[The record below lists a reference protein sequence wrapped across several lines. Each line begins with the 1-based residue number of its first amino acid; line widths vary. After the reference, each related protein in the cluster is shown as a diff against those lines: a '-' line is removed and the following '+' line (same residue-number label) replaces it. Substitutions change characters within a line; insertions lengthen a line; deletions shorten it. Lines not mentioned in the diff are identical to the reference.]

1 MSMTV
6 ALDASGN
13 LANERLSSGRP
24 PLLLF
29 ATSHVYG
36 RRQEPDEVADLSFAL
51 ARILVETAQ
60 RHGLPKAAHL
70 ALPEYFASR
79 AELLSEFEVDD
90 GTPIVFFSLRS
101 PEDHRYLKG
110 ADVGYYVDIQGDYV
124 GDHALGA
131 SLPTANLAGDDLL
144 RQFVQYCPRPPSF
157 PLDPSH
163 VRLPI
168 KHKLAMSKLQV
179 RLLQQRAEDLRVR
192 NLLVVQPN
200 MDEITRLGFV
210 LEMAIQRL
218 NVALN
223 LLIVFSTEEGHE
235 DPVADALERLAARHP
250 GVVLL
255 QTLDIELG
263 LMAAVRDLGF
273 ELFSTGYRSRHL
285 FENALSQLIGLKVV
299 TQDFDGTYEPERQP
313 HWSRIRLDQLLA

>member
-1 MSMTV
+1 M
-6 ALDASGN
+6 AGDIAGN
-13 LANERLSSGRP
+13 PSSERLSSGRS

-29 ATSHVYG
+29 ATSQVYG
-36 RRQEPDEVADLSFAL
+36 RRPEADEVADLSFAL
-51 ARILVETAQ
+51 ARILIETVQ
-60 RHGLPKAAHL
+60 RHGLPKATHL

-79 AELLSEFEVDD
+79 DELLSEFEVDD
-90 GTPIVFFSLRS
+90 GTPIVFFSLRA

-131 SLPTANLAGDDLL
+131 SLPAANLPGNELL
-144 RQFVQYCPRPPSF
+144 KQVVKYCPNPPTF

-192 NLLVVQPN
+192 NLLVVQPDL
-200 MDEITRLGFV
+200 DEVTRLGFV
-210 LEMAIQRL
+210 LDLAAQRL
-218 NVALN
+218 GVALN
-223 LLIVFSTEEGHE
+223 LLMVYSTEDGHD
-235 DPVADALERLAARHP
+235 DPVAAALERLAQRHP

-263 LMAAVRDLGF
+263 LMAALRDMGF

-285 FENALSQLIGLKVV
+285 FESALSELIGLRVA
-299 TQDFDGTYEPERQP
+299 TQDFDGTFEPELQP
-313 HWSRIRLDQLLA
+313 LWCRIRLDQVLA

>member
-1 MSMTV
+1 MSMPV
-6 ALDASGN
+6 VEAFSGN
-13 LANERLSSGRP
+13 ESHERLSSGRP

-36 RRQEPDEVADLSFAL
+36 RRPEADEVADLSFAL

-90 GTPIVFFSLRS
+90 DTPIVFFSLRA

-110 ADVGYYVDIQGDYV
+110 ADVGYYLDIQGDYV

-131 SLPTANLAGDDLL
+131 SLPAANLTGDDLL
-144 RQFVQYCPRPPSF
+144 RQFVQYCPTPPSF
-157 PLDPSH
+157 PLDSSH

-179 RLLQQRAEDLRVR
+179 RLLQQRADEVRVR
-192 NLLVVQPN
+192 NLLVVQPVL
-200 MDEITRLGFV
+200 DEITRLGFV
-210 LEMAIQRL
+210 LDLAAQRL
-218 NVALN
+218 GVALN
-223 LLIVFSTEEGHE
+223 LLIVYSTEDGHD
-235 DPVADALERLAARHP
+235 DPVADALERLAERHP
-250 GVVLL
+250 AVVLL
-255 QTLDIELG
+255 QTMDIELG
-263 LMAAVRDLGF
+263 LMAALRDLGF

-285 FENALSQLIGLKVV
+285 FENALSELIGLRVA
-299 TQDFDGTYEPERQP
+299 TQDFDGTFEPERQP
-313 HWSRIRLDQLLA
+313 LWRRIRLDQVLA

>member
-1 MSMTV
+1 MTV
-6 ALDASGN
+6 PELEVATGSLAQDRLASGR
-13 LANERLSSGRP
+13 A

-36 RRQEPDEVADLSFAL
+36 RRQEADEVADLSFAL

-131 SLPTANLAGDDLL
+131 SLPSANLAGDDLL
-144 RQFVQYCPRPPSF
+144 QKFVQYCPRPPSF

-179 RLLQQRAEDLRVR
+179 RLLQQRAQDLRVR

-200 MDEITRLGFV
+200 LDEITRLGFV
-210 LEMAIQRL
+210 LDLASQRL
-218 NVALN
+218 DVALN
-223 LLIVFSTEEGHE
+223 LLVVYSTEDGHD
-235 DPVADALERLAARHP
+235 DPVGDALERLAERHP
-250 GVVLL
+250 GVVPL

-263 LMAAVRDLGF
+263 LMAALRDLGF
-273 ELFSTGYRSRHL
+273 ELFSTGYRCRHL
-285 FENALSQLIGLKVV
+285 FENALSQLIGLRVI

-313 HWSRIRLDQLLA
+313 LWSRIRLDQVLA

>member
-1 MSMTV
+1 MNMTAV
-6 ALDASGN
+6 QVESGQT
-13 LANERLSSGRP
+13 AEDRLGSGRP

-36 RRQEPDEVADLSFAL
+36 RRPTAGEVADLSFAL

-79 AELLSEFEVDD
+79 AELISEFEVDD
-90 GTPIVFFSLRS
+90 GTPIVFFSLRA

-144 RQFVQYCPRPPSF
+144 QRFVQYCPKPPTF

-163 VRLPI
+163 VKLPI
-168 KHKLAMSKLQV
+168 KHKLAMSKLHV
-179 RLLQQRAEDLRVR
+179 RLLQQRSNEVR
-192 NLLVVQPN
+192 ARNMLVVQPDL
-200 MDEITRLGFV
+200 DEITRLGFA
-210 LEMAIQRL
+210 LDLAAQRL
-218 NVALN
+218 DVVLN
-223 LLIVFSTEEGHE
+223 LLIVFSTEDGHD
-235 DPVADALERLAARHP
+235 DPVAEALDRLAQRHP

-255 QTLDIELG
+255 ETLDIELG
-263 LMAAVRDLGF
+263 LMAALRDLDF

-285 FENALSQLIGLKVV
+285 FENALSQLIGLRVA
-299 TQDFDGTYEPERQP
+299 TQDFDGTFEPDRQP
-313 HWSRIRLDQLLA
+313 LWRRIRLDQLLA